1 MRRDLSWR
9 HFYHGCFA
17 RAMKVKRLL
26 KVYRVLDDPA
36 AEASEVP

>member
-17 RAMKVKRLL
+17 RAMKVKHLL
-26 KVYRVLDDPA
+26 LDRRD
-36 AEASEVP
+36 ELLEELR